1 MKVSVLRYWF
11 SAVLVLLGV
20 VSGTVSDTAAAQSVA
35 VDRMIES
42 LASTQTLSAD
52 FVQTTAAKSAR
63 VRQSSGSFWMAK
75 PGMLRWEIKKP
86 YPQLQILNDK
96 EFWIFD
102 PDLAQASVRPVA
114 AASLTGI
121 AALLLN
127 SNVLTREQLLDRYEF
142 SDAGQRDGLSW
153 IGVTPKK
160 PEPGIKRLAVGMDA
174 DAQLRKFEITDS
186 LDQITRVD
194 LIKIFKN
201 ASIDPKL
208 FQFSVPAGVS
218 VLRAP

>member
-1 MKVSVLRYWF
+1 MIAKALRHWL
-11 SAVLVLLGV
+11 SAALVLVGL
-20 VSGTVSDTAAAQSVA
+20 VSGTVSATAAAQSVA

-52 FVQTTAAKSAR
+52 FSQTTAVKSAR

-96 EFWIFD
+96 EFWVYD

-142 SDAGQRDGLSW
+142 TDAGSRDGLTW
-153 IGVTPKK
+153 ISVTPKK
-160 PEPGIKRLAVGMDA
+160 AEPGIKRLAVGMDA
-174 DAQLRKFEITDS
+174 DAQLRRFEITDS

-208 FQFSVPAGVS
+208 FQFSVPSGVS